1 MIKREFESLDE
12 VIAEQNRL
20 MNGKI
25 PRRTE
30 AECEETGRL
39 IREIMRKDK
48 EKRAQEV
55 DRAQAVETA

>member
-1 MIKREFESLDE
+1 MFDEKMISLDDT
-12 VIAEQNRL
+12 IAEQNRL

-55 DRAQAVETA
+55 ETA

>member
-1 MIKREFESLDE
+1 MIKKEFESLDE

-25 PRRTE
+25 PRRTKE
-30 AECEETGRL
+30 ECEETGRL

-48 EKRAQEV
+48 EKRAQ
-55 DRAQAVETA
+55 AVETA